1 MYERKKIVK
10 FIVYEI
16 KYLSI
21 FSLIKIIYFFN
32 IKVFIMK
39 KLINLVIIYIIL
51 LKIINFFLK

>member
-10 FIVYEI
+10 FIVYKI

-32 IKVFIMK
+32 IKVYIMK
-39 KLINLVIIYIIL
+39 E
-51 LKIINFFLK
+51 